1 MSEFWTGL
9 ARACAGVFIT
19 LAWAT
24 AAMADDRFEEVPI
37 NYHQAKDNNAITD
50 LQDRINAQSTTLEY
64 DDQFGYLISILEQL
78 DIPQES
84 QVLVFSKTSFQH
96 RYITPSKPRA
106 IYFNDDVY
114 IGTVQNG
121 DVIEVSAADP
131 NLGTVFYTL
140 PQYKSDRPE
149 FARQSH
155 NCLQCHASTLTRG
168 VPGHLVRSVYTDAE
182 GFPILKVG
190 SHLTTQDSPF
200 SERWGGWYVTGSHG
214 AARHLGNV
222 IATETQHSAEIDMDA
237 GANRAALDQ
246 RVNPDHYLNEHS
258 DLVALM
264 VLEHQTGMHNLM
276 TRANFE
282 TRMALHRQSVTD
294 EIFERNPELLSDS
307 TQRIIANI
315 GDKLVAYML
324 YVNEIELDDKIT
336 GTSGFAEV
344 FAQQGAHDSEGRS
357 LREFDLESRMFKYP
371 LSYLIYSPQFEGL
384 PDPMKD
390 YIYEQLW
397 AILSG
402 TIDTDEY
409 LHLTNAKSRAICQIL
424 IETKPGL
431 PSYWKQDS
439 NR

>member
-1 MSEFWTGL
+1 MSANWI
-9 ARACAGVFIT
+9 AIVRSY
-19 LAWAT
+19 AWAAIFLMLIT
-24 AAMADDRFEEVPI
+24 SARADDRFEDAPI
-37 NYHQAKDNNAITD
+37 DYHDAKANNAITQ
-50 LQDRINAQSTTLEY
+50 LQDRIDGQSVKLEY
-64 DDQFGYLISILEQL
+64 NDQFGYLISILEQL
-78 DIPQES
+78 NIPQES
-84 QVLVFSKTSFQH
+84 QTLVFSKTSFQH
-96 RYITPSKPRA
+96 RYITPSNPRA

-140 PQYKSDRPE
+140 PQHKSERPE
-149 FARQSH
+149 FTRQGH

-168 VPGHLVRSVYTDAE
+168 VPGHLVRSVYTDSE

-200 SERWGGWYVTGSHG
+200 SERWGGWYVTGEHG

-222 IATETQHSAEIDMDA
+222 IATETQSAANIDMDA
-237 GANRAALDQ
+237 GANRTTLDK
-246 RVNPDHYLNEHS
+246 RVNPDRYLSEHS

-294 EIFERNPELLSDS
+294 EIFERNPKMISDS

-315 GDKLVAYML
+315 GDKLIAYML
-324 YVNEIELDDKIT
+324 YVNEVELDDNIS

-344 FAQQGAHDSEGRS
+344 FARQGPKDSKGRS
-357 LREFDLESRMFKYP
+357 LREFDMESRMFKYP
-371 LSYLIYSPQFEGL
+371 LSYLIYSPQFDGL
-384 PDPMKD
+384 PIPMKD
-390 YIYEQLW
+390 YVYENLW
-397 AILSG
+397 RILTG
-402 TIDTDEY
+402 VIDTDEY
-409 LHLTNAKSRAICQIL
+409 LHLTNAKSRAIRQIL
-424 IETKPGL
+424 IETKSGL
-431 PSYWKQDS
+431 PSYWKIEPKK
-439 NR
+439 